1 MADTKTE
8 AEEMMVGA
16 SKEKHDVFSLSRELA
31 FTEAHRAAEGLHPYA
46 REAACLRVQVP
57 GLLTPIVEG
66 DWFAGRFERP
76 LVGLDPEH
84 GGLTEAAYYI
94 CTDWLQEMA
103 DGEDA
108 SLSAQARGLLD
119 YWRGRDTYS
128 HCRAAFPE
136 HLTRDM
142 PLDDYY
148 TGRAPAYPM
157 FGLGGPCIDYGKLLR
172 LGIGGLR
179 AEAEARLAHFE

>member
-1 MADTKTE
+1 
-8 AEEMMVGA
+8 
-16 SKEKHDVFSLSRELA
+16 
-31 FTEAHRAAEGLHPYA
+31 
-46 REAACLRVQVP
+46 
-57 GLLTPIVEG
+57 
-66 DWFAGRFERP
+66 
-76 LVGLDPEH
+76 
-84 GGLTEAAYYI
+84 
-94 CTDWLQEMA
+94 MA

-108 SLSAQARGLLD
+108 DARCARRRAGLLD

-128 HCRAAFPE
+128 RCRAAFPE
-136 HLTRDM
+136 HLTREM

-179 AEAEARLAHFE
+179 AEVGARLERCS